1 MLRLAVIGKDVSG
14 SLSPGIHR
22 FVLGKLGIAC
32 VYDAV
37 SIPPCEFP
45 SRAEKLL
52 KEYDGLNV
60 TIPFKLEILP
70 FLRETAGD
78 AKTFGAV
85 NTVVCGTRTGYNTDG
100 RGFMLMLE
108 NEGVQTRGKT
118 VLVLGA
124 GGAGRS
130 CIKMLLGSGAE
141 VSAYDLSEER
151 LFAVFSEFG
160 GFTPLSEVPAANYS
174 IVVNCTGVGMHDTVG
189 KLPSVKRDGTE
200 VSSACLLEG
209 AETAVDL
216 IYTPPISAFLA
227 EGERRGLK
235 TVNGLG
241 MLFYQ
246 AYLAD
251 CIFLKREAD
260 GEEAKRFYQEYR
272 EKIR

>member
-108 NEGVQTRGKT
+108 NEGV
-118 VLVLGA
+118 
-124 GGAGRS
+124 
-130 CIKMLLGSGAE
+130 
-141 VSAYDLSEER
+141 